1 MCGFFFIVTLHSP
14 LCRPFT
20 QAVTFFLFPSFAAK
34 KSDIFLLPLSPYL
47 SVSDEG
53 RDLLSCLTVS
63 AGLRDCS
70 PPSPPL
76 PPSLPACRPVWQC
89 HPTTPVPRLQ
99 KPRLQ
104 LLRECQPVRAFP
116 LVGRRTHCHTATLSL
131 LAKFLSCFALLSFF
145 LFFSY
150 FLTLPLSWLFS
161 LLATPSLCL
170 HIALLSRFPQ
180 WPLSFLPL
188 FFYSG

>member
-1 MCGFFFIVTLHSP
+1 MW
-14 LCRPFT
+14 
-20 QAVTFFLFPSFAAK
+20 
-34 KSDIFLLPLSPYL
+34 
-47 SVSDEG
+47 
-53 RDLLSCLTVS
+53 
-63 AGLRDCS
+63 AGLRVH
-70 PPSPPL
+70 
-76 PPSLPACRPVWQC
+76 SLPARWPVWQC

-116 LVGRRTHCHTATLSL
+116 LVGRTHCHTAMLSL
-131 LAKFLSCFALLSFF
+131 PAKFLSCFALCLSSSFF
-145 LFFSY
+145 LSFS
-150 FLTLPLSWLFS
+150 LSASFMALS

-188 FFYSG
+188 FFYFLFWLIFMNFPVSHFLMFGLPQCTQSHSVTPAVINLGLTVTE